1 LLAAALHQIR
11 LGTGAEADGV
21 DDSSLPYTWNSEGSN
36 KFLPF
41 FLFSVAE
48 RIPFFFKALGI
59 KKNQVPF
66 SSLIL

>member
-1 LLAAALHQIR
+1 MGLMIPNH
-11 LGTGAEADGV
+11 
-21 DDSSLPYTWNSEGSN
+21 SSLPYTWNSEGSN